1 MKGTKMLPNNL
12 RDLKES
18 RGKNF
23 AEMNT
28 IHGKSDGDSRDLS
41 GDERVFLPSI

>member
-1 MKGTKMLPNNL
+1 MLPNNL
-12 RDLKES
+12 RNLKES

-28 IHGKSDGDSRDLS
+28 IHGKADGGSRDLS
-41 GDERVFLPSI
+41 GEERIFLPSV